1 MAENKEVMAWVK
13 ELGQQAFTEAR
24 GGNVAML
31 NRLGV
36 NSSLKLFLDN
46 VIGTGNVVAE
56 SFPAFY
62 PVQWCEI
69 VRLHEEYLLQSK
81 VVENVDKVATLESRF
96 DKLESMIAEFIEAQK
111 KPVVEAVEKPAKKG
125 KKAEVEAVAET
136 ETETDESA
144 ESEA

>member
-1 MAENKEVMAWVK
+1 MADNREVLAWVK
-13 ELGQQAFTEAR
+13 ELGQQAFAEAR
-24 GGNVAML
+24 TGNAVML

-62 PVQWCEI
+62 PAQWQEI
-69 VRLHEEYLLQSK
+69 TRLYEEYKRDEK
-81 VVENVDKVATLESRF
+81 VAESVDKVAAIEVKLDTLAEQFKQFLESQ
-96 DKLESMIAEFIEAQK
+96 KQPAEPAK
-111 KPVVEAVEKPAKKG
+111 KPAKKA
-125 KKAEVEAVAET
+125 KADET
-136 ETETDESA
+136 ESEANESA

>member
-24 GGNVAML
+24 SGNVSML

-62 PVQWCEI
+62 PMQWREI
-69 VRLHEEYLLQSK
+69 VRLHEEYQLQTK
-81 VVENVDKVATLESRF
+81 VVESVSKVDELTTRF

-111 KPVVEAVEKPAKKG
+111 KPAVEAVEKPAKKG
-125 KKAEVEAVAET
+125 KKAEAEAVVET